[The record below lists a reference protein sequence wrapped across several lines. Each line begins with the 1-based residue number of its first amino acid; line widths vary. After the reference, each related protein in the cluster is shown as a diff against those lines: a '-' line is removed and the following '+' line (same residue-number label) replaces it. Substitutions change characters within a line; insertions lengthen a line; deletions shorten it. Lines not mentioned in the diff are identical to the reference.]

1 MLEGNEVSRLLDILG
16 NRNRRRIIELLR
28 QKPCFVTE
36 ISERL
41 VLSPKAVI
49 EHLQMMEREE
59 LLISCLDERRRKYYY
74 LSHDINV
81 IVNLQKQD
89 GVTLPSVEEDQR
101 ARFTR
106 NLAALRRMVRAR
118 EELLENLEQ
127 LEREIESRFSEIMR
141 TREVVAVDDR
151 DLDAI
156 LLPLSHVDLTIA
168 ELEEVSSLSTDE
180 LKQRLGGLMH
190 MGFVER
196 VNDRYRIRGTH
207 GEQSI
212 RRDV

>member
-1 MLEGNEVSRLLDILG
+1 MLEGGEVSRLLDILG

-49 EHLQMMEREE
+49 EHLQLMEREE
-59 LLISCLDERRRKYYY
+59 LLISCQDERRRKYYY

-89 GVTLPSVEEDQR
+89 GVTPPSVEEDQK

-106 NLAALRRMVRAR
+106 NLAALKRMIRAR
-118 EELLENLEQ
+118 DELLDNLEQ
-127 LEREIESRFSEIMR
+127 LEREIESRFTEIVRMR
-141 TREVVAVDDR
+141 EGFITDDG
-151 DLDAI
+151 DLEII
-156 LLPLSHVDLTIA
+156 LALSHVDLTLA

-180 LKQRLGGLMH
+180 LKQRLGNLVYMEV
-190 MGFVER
+190 VEQI
-196 VNDRYRIRGTH
+196 NDRYQIRGTH
-207 GEQSI
+207 GE
-212 RRDV
+212 

>member
-1 MLEGNEVSRLLDILG
+1 MLEGDEVSRLLDILG

-59 LLISCLDERRRKYYY
+59 LLISCQDERRRKYYY

-89 GVTLPSVEEDQR
+89 GITLPSVEEDQR

-106 NLAALRRMVRAR
+106 NLSALRRMILAR
-118 EELLENLEQ
+118 DELLDNLEQ
-127 LEREIESRFSEIMR
+127 LEREIESRFA
-141 TREVVAVDDR
+141 EVVRMRGGFTTDDG
-151 DLDAI
+151 DLEIVLA
-156 LLPLSHVDLTIA
+156 LSHADLTLA

-180 LKQRLGGLMH
+180 LKQRLGSLMH
-190 MGFVER
+190 MGIVR
-196 VNDRYRIRGTH
+196 RINDRYRIRGTY
-207 GEQSI
+207 GE
-212 RRDV
+212 

>member
-1 MLEGNEVSRLLDILG
+1 MLEGDEVSRILDILG

-59 LLISCLDERRRKYYY
+59 LLVSCQDERRRKYYY

-81 IVNLQKQD
+81 IVNLQKQG
-89 GVTLPSVEEDQR
+89 GVTLPSVDEDQR

-106 NLAALRRMVRAR
+106 DLSALRRMILAR
-118 EELLENLEQ
+118 DELLENLEE
-127 LEREIESRFSEIMR
+127 LEREIESRFA
-141 TREVVAVDDR
+141 EVVRMKGGFATDDG
-151 DLDAI
+151 DLEII
-156 LLPLSHVDLTIA
+156 LALSHADLTIA
-168 ELEEVSSLSTDE
+168 ELDRVSSLSTDE
-180 LKQRLGGLMH
+180 LRQRLGSLMH
-190 MGFVER
+190 MGVVER
-196 VNDRYRIRGTH
+196 INDRYRIRGTH
-207 GEQSI
+207 GE
-212 RRDV
+212 

>member
-1 MLEGNEVSRLLDILG
+1 MLEGGEVSRLLDILG

-49 EHLQMMEREE
+49 EHLQLMEREE
-59 LLISCLDERRRKYYY
+59 LLISCQDERRRKYYY

-89 GVTLPSVEEDQR
+89 GVTPPSVEEDQKT
-101 ARFTR
+101 RFTR
-106 NLAALRRMVRAR
+106 NLVALKRMIRAR
-118 EELLENLEQ
+118 DELLDNLEQ
-127 LEREIESRFSEIMR
+127 LEREIESRFTEIVRMR
-141 TREVVAVDDR
+141 GGFITDDG
-151 DLDAI
+151 DLEII
-156 LLPLSHVDLTIA
+156 LALSHVDLTLA

-180 LKQRLGGLMH
+180 LKQRLGNLVY
-190 MGFVER
+190 MGVVEEI
-196 VNDRYRIRGTH
+196 NDRYQIRGTH
-207 GEQSI
+207 GE
-212 RRDV
+212 

>member
-1 MLEGNEVSRLLDILG
+1 MLEGSEVSRLLDILG

-89 GVTLPSVEEDQR
+89 GVTLPSVEENQR
-101 ARFTR
+101 TRFTR
-106 NLAALRRMVRAR
+106 NLEAFRRMVRAR
-118 EELLENLEQ
+118 DDLLENLEQ
-127 LEREIESRFSEIMR
+127 LEREIESRFA
-141 TREVVAVDDR
+141 EVVRMRGDFVTDDG
-151 DLDAI
+151 DLEII
-156 LLPLSHVDLTIA
+156 LALSHADLAFA

-180 LKQRLGGLMH
+180 LKQRLGNLTH
-190 MGFVER
+190 MGIVER
-196 VNDRYRIRGTH
+196 INNRYRIRGTH
-207 GEQSI
+207 GE
-212 RRDV
+212 

>member
-1 MLEGNEVSRLLDILG
+1 MLEGGEVSRLLDILG

-49 EHLQMMEREE
+49 EHLQLMEREE
-59 LLISCLDERRRKYYY
+59 LLISCQDERRRKYYY

-89 GVTLPSVEEDQR
+89 GVTPPSVEEDQKT
-101 ARFTR
+101 RFTR
-106 NLAALRRMVRAR
+106 NLAALKRMIRAR
-118 EELLENLEQ
+118 DELLDNLEQ
-127 LEREIESRFSEIMR
+127 LEREIESRFTEIVRMR
-141 TREVVAVDDR
+141 GGFITDDG
-151 DLDAI
+151 DLEII
-156 LLPLSHVDLTIA
+156 LALSHVDLTLA

-180 LKQRLGGLMH
+180 LKQRLGNLVYMEV
-190 MGFVER
+190 VEEI
-196 VNDRYRIRGTH
+196 NDRYQIRGTH
-207 GEQSI
+207 GE
-212 RRDV
+212 